1 MADND
6 KQEKF
11 LDGEKEADEQ
21 NENNDQS
28 DEEESDED
36 NSYDSD
42 ANEDMGNFREDIL
55 KPAST
60 RSRIVVE
67 LENPKGEGD
76 KPRDFTASDPIKYK
90 IDPYDE
96 VRMKLFHEKKK
107 LYNAYKDTVNYLGAN
122 SHIHP
127 KKRRLPCYFKYPLI
141 LLLSIILIFMV
152 YLFFLFI

>member
-11 LDGEKEADEQ
+11 IDKENDDPDQ
-21 NENNDQS
+21 NNDQS
-28 DEEESDED
+28 DDDDSDED

-76 KPRDFTASDPIKYK
+76 KPRDFIASDPIIYK

-96 VRMKLFHEKKK
+96 VRMQLFHEKKK
-107 LYNAYKDTVNYLGAN
+107 LYYAYKDTVNYLKEH

-127 KKRRLPCYFKYPLI
+127 KKRRLPCYFKYPLV
-141 LLLSIILIFMV
+141 LFLSIILIVIF
-152 YLFFLFI
+152 YAFFLFI

>member
-11 LDGEKEADEQ
+11 LEVKDDVDDHNGDH
-21 NENNDQS
+21 DQS

-67 LENPKGEGD
+67 LENPKSEGD

-96 VRMKLFHEKKK
+96 VRMKLFHEK
-107 LYNAYKDTVNYLGAN
+107 
-122 SHIHP
+122 
-127 KKRRLPCYFKYPLI
+127 
-141 LLLSIILIFMV
+141 
-152 YLFFLFI
+152 

>member
-11 LDGEKEADEQ
+11 IDRKEENDDPDQ
-21 NENNDQS
+21 NNDQS
-28 DEEESDED
+28 DDESDED

-67 LENPKGEGD
+67 LENPKGEGE
-76 KPRDFTASDPIKYK
+76 KPRDFIANDPIIYK

-96 VRMKLFHEKKK
+96 VRM
-107 LYNAYKDTVNYLGAN
+107 
-122 SHIHP
+122 
-127 KKRRLPCYFKYPLI
+127 
-141 LLLSIILIFMV
+141 
-152 YLFFLFI
+152 